1 VDLARASGGII
12 PSVFLF
18 ELGRHAMLCQRWK
31 AGSDAYE
38 EFLQQETI
46 DNREYAQVAYIRVN
60 ATLLGMYEQGDRDIS
75 PTITRLRSLFSSAII
90 NQLHTKLWG
99 PLVSRHKA
107 LAQAI
112 IDFIAD
118 LDLDT
123 KSGAISSPFAS
134 EALFGKGRQN
144 FVLQQCSNCGVVAS
158 APLRVDRTKKPR
170 EELDVYLK
178 KCSRCFQV
186 CPVNVFCSLGL
197 SRFSLFFCCVCI
209 SLVSLC
215 LSGPDTP

>member
-1 VDLARASGGII
+1 MRIRMTIVICAFFYLPYRFGLFAFLDLIGCIQSRQWLQFD
-12 PSVFLF
+12 FLSIKRCPACDVLYRF
-18 ELGRHAMLCQRWK
+18 GVQ
-31 AGSDAYE
+31 
-38 EFLQQETI
+38 
-46 DNREYAQVAYIRVN
+46 
-60 ATLLGMYEQGDRDIS
+60 
-75 PTITRLRSLFSSAII
+75 SA
-90 NQLHTKLWG
+90 WS

-215 LSGPDTP
+215 LSGPDTPWITTIFCLASIQMSHYMTRAFRSVFM